1 MPGAVGVLGLA
12 GVEAGLAE
20 GGRLLVAEVAGDRD
34 AREGAGLD
42 LAVDLARGADLGE
55 HRQRHADRRR
65 NVRVPRQRL
74 EVHQHRAAG
83 VGHIGD
89 VQAAV
94 RAAGEVPDA
103 PGVDVAEHQVPG
115 LGPVARPF
123 DVVEKPAHLRAR
135 EVRRQRQADPL
146 AEAILA
152 AVGRQLV
159 DELVRAGVLPH
170 ERVVDGL
177 ARVAVPHDRGLALV
191 GDAQRGDVVLVA
203 PGRLE
208 GLVEDLLRARPDLL
222 GVVLD
227 PTGLRIDLLVLLLR
241 HRLNP
246 ALVVEDHRPRAG
258 GALIQGCCEL
268 RHAVFSFQPASAS
281 AALLKR

>member
-1 MPGAVGVLGLA
+1 MSSSHASVLRSISIVRLAFVTSVMCRPPSVPPVRFQMQPGVHV
-12 GVEAGLAE
+12 AE
-20 GGRLLVAEVAGDRD
+20 GQVAR
-34 AREGAGLD
+34 
-42 LAVDLARGADLGE
+42 
-55 HRQRHADRRR
+55 
-65 NVRVPRQRL
+65 
-74 EVHQHRAAG
+74 
-83 VGHIGD
+83 
-89 VQAAV
+89 
-94 RAAGEVPDA
+94 
-103 PGVDVAEHQVPG
+103 
-115 LGPVARPF
+115 LGPIARAI
-123 DVVEKPAHLRAR
+123 DVVEDPADLRAR
-135 EVRRQRQADPL
+135 EVGRQRQADLL

-177 ARVAVPHDRGLALV
+177 ARVAVPHHRGLALV
-191 GDAQRGDVVLVA
+191 GDAQRGDVVRA
-203 PGRLE
+203 RPGRLE

-241 HRLNP
+241 HRLDA

-258 GALIQGCCEL
+258 GALVQGCCEL
-268 RHAVFSFQPASAS
+268 RHSVFSFQPASAS